1 MSTSVASVTNHF
13 PSAENGFTT
22 TTSGS
27 VSSGATTVG
36 LNSVAG
42 YSNGEVAVFVIDP
55 SNASKQTFTGTID
68 TSGVQVTGVKWTAGT
83 NTTHA
88 AGATVVDYATATH
101 ISMMTK
107 GILVEHD
114 QDGTHSDITATSI
127 TATTGTFT
135 NLTISGAAT
144 EEGWAALG
152 DVPDTVT
159 NNGNRSYDLVFN
171 TNDLTDT
178 VSPGMRLKMTRT
190 VTAPTQCSDL
200 ETGSSQYFNK
210 TSPAG
215 TTFTDDFVCGAWVK
229 LESYP
234 AAGEHIAIGRTDATP
249 ANGWFFGIDGS
260 GRVIMR
266 GYNAGNSNWSQ
277 VLSYQSI
284 PLNKWVHIAAQLD
297 MSAFTATTTTSYVM
311 IDGVDVPAAVSRSG
325 SNPTAL
331 VQSGNLAVGSYGT
344 FVTYTFDGKL
354 AQVFYSS
361 AKITQA
367 NVKTLMSQGLTA
379 SLISTHSIVSAYS
392 LSNAITDL
400 NTTTAN
406 NLTAQG
412 SAVATA
418 TDSPFAGGNVT
429 EFTDGTTEFGIVTKT
444 AFSTNSTIT
453 VQVPEGYAIPT
464 SGGVS
469 AVSYSTHKIPYGF
482 PATKSKWRINNLRK
496 IGTSV
501 TSNATYGAFDS
512 NSWALNVPVG
522 SWDVGWQTGAIFVT
536 GSTSVYFNIS
546 ATALTG
552 LTNATGSDASPF
564 AVRINNSAAVTMV
577 GYAGVVQPQNVTTQ
591 STYIM
596 YTLGATTSAG
606 INGNESLTEI
616 FAEFSYL

>member
-135 NLTISGAAT
+135 NLTIAGTAT
-144 EEGWAALG
+144 PEGYSALG
-152 DVPDTVT
+152 ATPDTVT

-171 TNDLTDT
+171 STDLTDT

-190 VTAPTQCSDL
+190 VTAPTQCADL
-200 ETGSSQYFNK
+200 ELSSSQYFDK
-210 TSPAG
+210 SSPAG
-215 TTFTDDFVCGAWVK
+215 TTFTDDFVCGAWIK
-229 LESYP
+229 LESY
-234 AAGEHIAIGRTDATP
+234 GGGNDQTIVSRYNGTSGWRFSIDANT
-249 ANGWFFGIDGS
+249 GTVTLW
-260 GRVIMR
+260 
-266 GYNAGNSNWSQ
+266 GYNAGSSNYSI
-277 VLSYQSI
+277 VRSYQSI
-284 PLNKWVHIAAQLD
+284 PLNKWVHVAAQLD
-297 MSAFTATTTTSYVM
+297 MSAFTATSTTSYIM
-311 IDGVDVPAAVSRSG
+311 FDGVDVPASVIRAG
-325 SNPTAL
+325 TNPTAL
-331 VQSGNLAVGSYGT
+331 VQAGNLQVGRDNTTDY
-344 FVTYTFDGKL
+344 FDGKL

-444 AFSTNSTIT
+444 AFSTNTTLT

-469 AVSYSTHKIPYGF
+469 AVSYSTHKVPYGF
-482 PATKSKWRINNLRK
+482 PSQKDKWRISSLHR
-496 IGTSV
+496 TVDST
-501 TSNATYGAFDS
+501 TSNATYGAFQS
-512 NSWALNVPVG
+512 GGWAMVAPIG
-522 SWDVGWQTGAIFVT
+522 AWDIGWQA
-536 GSTSVYFNIS
+536 GSLFHSATTAVVFNMS
-546 ATALTG
+546 STALTG
-552 LTNATGSDASPF
+552 ASDTSADLTYAQ
-564 AVRINNSAAVTMV
+564 RIVPPSAAAIALPART
-577 GYAGVVQPQNVTTQ
+577 QTPQNLGSA
-591 STYIM
+591 STYVM
-596 YTLGATTSAG
+596 YSIGSTTSAG
-606 INGNESLTEI
+606 IDGSRGLAEI